1 MLTITQ
7 AFIQATQYVS
17 KGNECRIHHIIPMFD
32 RLHAELI
39 RVSEDASKHKC
50 VRHAALQ
57 ASKIFD
63 KYYSLTDES
72 EVYRV
77 AMSTS

>member
-1 MLTITQ
+1 
-7 AFIQATQYVS
+7 
-17 KGNECRIHHIIPMFD
+17 MFD

-72 EVYRV
+72 ELYRV